1 LSHLAH
7 NRKTPTDQT
16 TTSWHQEKHTEI
28 QRVAGSSVAKT
39 DMVEKQTINKVE
51 GLSGKLT
58 YSSVMTIRINAAL
71 GFGPLALK

>member
-1 LSHLAH
+1 M
-7 NRKTPTDQT
+7 
-16 TTSWHQEKHTEI
+16 
-28 QRVAGSSVAKT
+28 AKT